1 MVPDFKS
8 EAWVYVHAIESGMYF
23 RRSVMPEFDKEI
35 INTGM
40 GPKSILKETQPIE
53 LQKYIKLNN

>member
-1 MVPDFKS
+1 
-8 EAWVYVHAIESGMYF
+8 
-23 RRSVMPEFDKEI
+23 MPEFDKEI